1 MRFPVPALVTGIL
14 FGAGLALSDMI
25 NPARVLAFLDLFGAW
40 DPTLALVMA
49 GAVLPSAI
57 GFAVSRRMGRPL
69 FDSRFFIPENRVLDR
84 QLLAGAAI
92 FGLGW
97 GLAGFC
103 PGPAIAGLVL
113 GLWQP
118 WLFVAAMFAG
128 MLLHRWVMTPGA
140 PALFNR
146 PKAARRREN
155 VPWK

>member
-1 MRFPVPALVTGIL
+1 MRLPLPALVTGIL

-57 GFAVSRRMGRPL
+57 GFAISRRMGRPL

-84 QLLAGAAI
+84 QLMAGAAI

-118 WLFVAAMFAG
+118 WLFTTAMFVG
-128 MLLHRWVMTPGA
+128 MLMHRWVATPGA
-140 PALFNR
+140 LPF
-146 PKAARRREN
+146 ARQSGRSRCMEN
-155 VPWK
+155 APWK